1 MMYSR
6 RTGTNKQTVD
16 RAEKSFVSLMHGSL
30 CTAAPP
36 PPPQKNRRRAPSPK
50 EAAAVLKLKH
60 VLLKVY
66 GNVPPHFFRVTVEL
80 KSYLSVL
87 SYFFHSLEF

>member
-30 CTAAPP
+30 CTAAQP

-50 EAAAVLKLKH
+50 EAAAGHKLKH
-60 VLLKVY
+60 GRLSCFVKGLWEC
-66 GNVPPHFFRVTVEL
+66 PTFFG
-80 KSYLSVL
+80 SQLS
-87 SYFFHSLEF
+87 